1 MYYKSDWDKAKKRI
15 EAFWNN
21 EIIDRCCINV
31 LSPRKTSKMPP
42 FPELQMGPFL
52 RGLEDFSE
60 DDEESIKK
68 WWTDPEEIYKRMIF
82 WFENTYFGGEAIPA
96 QDLNWGAM
104 SMAAFYGSEPKFT
117 KKTVWYPK
125 VIEDWKSWDWISNP
139 KENKYWTKLKDIVE
153 LLVNRCDERYFVGI
167 PQVGTAGDLLSL
179 MRGMDTLSLD
189 LFDNAEEVKKAIDIM
204 GDTWVEFHEEFYQM
218 TKDVNNGAG
227 VIAWMSLWAPGRHT
241 YLACDFSTVLSPE
254 MFKKF
259 FIPEI
264 EKEGNWCEFGSY
276 HLDGPEALY
285 AHLDELLEI
294 DQIDNIE
301 WTPGIGNPPTLTQK
315 YIPEYKKIQKKGK
328 KLFLLAKPQEIEP
341 LLRELSPKGLFIH
354 TQVASE
360 EEANKLIKDVKKWSA
375 GKNVF

>member
-1 MYYKSDWDKAKKRI
+1 MYYKSDWDKAKKRV
-15 EAFWNN
+15 EAFWEG
-21 EIIDRCCINV
+21 EIIDRCCV
-31 LSPRKTSKMPP
+31 AVFSPRKTSKMPP
-42 FPELQMGPFL
+42 FPELQLGPFL
-52 RGLEDFSE
+52 AGLEHFSD

-68 WWTDPEEIYKRMIF
+68 WWTDPEGIYNRMIV

-125 VIEDWKSWDWISNP
+125 VIEDWKSWNWTSNP
-139 KENKYWTKLKDIVE
+139 EENKYWKQLKDIVE
-153 LLVNRCDERYFVGI
+153 LLVNRCDERYFVST
-167 PQVGTAGDLLSL
+167 PQIGTAGDLLSL

-189 LFDNAEEVKKAIDIM
+189 LFDNSEEVKKAIGIM

-218 TKDVNNGAG
+218 TKDVNDGAG

-259 FIPEI
+259 FISEI
-264 EKEGNWCEFGSY
+264 EKEGNWCEYGSY

-285 AHLDELLEI
+285 AHLDTLLEI
-294 DQIDNIE
+294 DQIENIE

-328 KLFLLAKPQEIEP
+328 KLYLLAQPQEIEP
-341 LLRELSPKGLFIH
+341 LLRELSPEGLFIQ
-354 TQVASE
+354 TQTNSE
-360 EEANKLIKDVKKWSA
+360 EEADKLIKDIEKWSA
-375 GKNVF
+375 RKNIF